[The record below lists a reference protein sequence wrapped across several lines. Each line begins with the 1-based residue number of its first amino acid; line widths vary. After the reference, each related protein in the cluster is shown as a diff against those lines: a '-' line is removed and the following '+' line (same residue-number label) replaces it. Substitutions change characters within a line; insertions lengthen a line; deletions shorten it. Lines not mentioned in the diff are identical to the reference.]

1 MTSEYEVLQWIDVDS
16 RYPDSGAPG
25 KMLMLRL
32 AMSLN
37 DGETAGSDGP
47 VTQSVELALSEY
59 ERGTLVR
66 LLRSLIGKGLIEIF
80 GDNGVLLD
88 REQLSPNEVETYDIA
103 LSPIG
108 RERLASKGTL

>member
-1 MTSEYEVLQWIDVDS
+1 MTPEYEVLQWIDVDS
-16 RYPDSGAPG
+16 RYPESGAPG

-80 GDNGVLLD
+80 GQDGTVLD
-88 REQLSPNEVETYDIA
+88 REQLSSRDVESYEIA

-108 RERLASKGTL
+108 REHLTTKGSL